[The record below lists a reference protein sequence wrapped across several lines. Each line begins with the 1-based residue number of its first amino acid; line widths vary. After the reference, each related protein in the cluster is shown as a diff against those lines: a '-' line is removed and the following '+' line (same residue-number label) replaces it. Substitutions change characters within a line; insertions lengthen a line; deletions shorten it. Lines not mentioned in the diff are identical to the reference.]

1 MAVQIPEH
9 PGLPE
14 EPNKREPEK
23 LELDKQEPDKQ
34 EPDKQEPD
42 KQEPD
47 KLGPGKQV
55 LQGQRNCGWLQQL
68 AVTATD

>member
-34 EPDKQEPD
+34 EPDK
-42 KQEPD
+42 
-47 KLGPGKQV
+47 LGPGKQV
-55 LQGQRNCGWLQQL
+55 LQGQRNCGWLQQV